1 MQLNI
6 LTFSL
11 TSKRLTYLILFSGL
25 WFTNYFV
32 FSPNTEWFITLIY
45 STFYFFLYKLTSFK
59 AAHSTLLFIVVIAVR
74 WSPRQAH
81 RGWIR
86 SFILSLWAGN
96 NWQKQASWIHK
107 HSKGIKKYD
116 IFTACREITAHKAL
130 ANIDKKTKLR
140 CIQLKEIVIKINRI
154 FLYTLNNS
162 TPTPGVEGHRR
173 RLVGE

>member
-32 FSPNTEWFITLIY
+32 FSQNTEWFITLIY

-59 AAHSTLLFIVVIAVR
+59 AAHSTLLFIKNMTS
-74 WSPRQAH
+74 SPRV
-81 RGWIR
+81 GKLPPIR
-86 SFILSLWAGN
+86 H
-96 NWQKQASWIHK
+96 WQ
-107 HSKGIKKYD
+107 
-116 IFTACREITAHKAL
+116 T
-130 ANIDKKTKLR
+130 DKKTKLR

>member
-32 FSPNTEWFITLIY
+32 FSQNTEWFITLIY
-45 STFYFFLYKLTSFK
+45 PTFYFFLYKLTSFK
-59 AAHSTLLFIVVIAVR
+59 GAHSTLLFIVVIAVR
-74 WSPRQAH
+74 WSHRQAH
-81 RGWIR
+81 RGCIR

-96 NWQKQASWIHK
+96 NWKKQASWIHK
-107 HSKGIKKYD
+107 HSKGIKNMKSSPRAGKLPP
-116 IFTACREITAHKAL
+116 IRHWQT
-130 ANIDKKTKLR
+130 DKKTKLR

-154 FLYTLNNS
+154 FLYTLNHS
-162 TPTPGVEGHRR
+162 TLTPGVEGHRR
-173 RLVGE
+173 RLLGE